1 MGATGSNRRESRII
15 LTRRRRCGR
24 FPKNHHHG
32 RAKPIPGARHN
43 GRHEKQFEERRW
55 REEMAVG
62 LGRSQKAHGLVF
74 EDHRFAERAE
84 RVRILRA
91 IVRRINVVGGTAV
104 FHQFRDDGSRQNS
117 SGDDVRENQVVPH
130 RSECAR

>member
-1 MGATGSNRRESRII
+1 
-15 LTRRRRCGR
+15 
-24 FPKNHHHG
+24 
-32 RAKPIPGARHN
+32 
-43 GRHEKQFEERRW
+43 
-55 REEMAVG
+55 MAVG
-62 LGRSQKAHGLVF
+62 LGRSQKAHGLGF

-117 SGDDVRENQVVPH
+117 SGDDVRENQVVPR